1 MSALPAEITELS
13 PAPVTVRPGAAG
25 AQLRADRR
33 AEQMEARRNRRRWA
47 GLGIGI
53 IVASFGT
60 TIGVLDV
67 LH

>member
-1 MSALPAEITELS
+1 MSSLPAEIPELS
-13 PAPVTVRPGAAG
+13 PAPVTVRPGAG

-33 AEQMEARRNRRRWA
+33 AEQAMARRSRRRWA
-47 GLGIGI
+47 GLGLGL

-60 TIGVLDV
+60 TIGILDV